1 MCRFIKVACSAIL
14 ILSAGLMAQ
23 EKDTLTT
30 ESSYDFGPTT
40 LSGPRIGVT
49 IITGETA
56 ETLRDKFDADPF
68 VTQFG
73 WHFEKRF
80 FSVKN
85 GLCGVTEVIT
95 LIGGVEQGLFL
106 PSLNWL
112 AGLRWPTGFELGFG
126 PNISLTGFAY
136 VFGLG
141 VTIRQ
146 GKLNIPLNLSV
157 VMSKK
162 GPRFSFLVGFNAAG

>member
-1 MCRFIKVACSAIL
+1 MCRLIKVICL
-14 ILSAGLMAQ
+14 VVMILSIGLSAQ
-23 EKDTLTT
+23 ETDSAGTRA
-30 ESSYDFGPTT
+30 SYDMGPTT

-49 IITGETA
+49 LVTGESA
-56 ETLRDKFDADPF
+56 ETLQEKFDADPV

-112 AGLRWPTGFELGFG
+112 AGLRWPNGFELGFG

-146 GKLNIPLNLSV
+146 GRLNIPINMSV

-162 GPRFSFLVGFNAAG
+162 GPRFSLLVGFNAAG

>member
-1 MCRFIKVACSAIL
+1 MIRTS
-14 ILSAGLMAQ
+14 
-23 EKDTLTT
+23 
-30 ESSYDFGPTT
+30 DFGPRS
-40 LSGPRIGVT
+40 LGGPRVGITFV
-49 IITGETA
+49 TGESA
-56 ETLRDKFDADPF
+56 ETLDDKFDASPV

-73 WHFEKRF
+73 WHFEQRF

-106 PSLNWL
+106 PSLSWL
-112 AGLRWPTGFELGFG
+112 AGIRTPSGFEVGFG

-136 VFGLG
+136 VIGTG

-146 GKLNIPLNLSV
+146 GQLNIPLNFSV

-162 GPRFSFLVGFNAAG
+162 GARISFLVGFNAAG